1 MKVSTENL
9 KMLLTSLKSIEKR
22 YLSIEFSGSKK
33 ELKLLEEFKGG
44 SELTN
49 SDLLRLEEFILDRL
63 GNFHFSKN
71 VDIQSTDYIIEW
83 HIILERG
90 LYKRMDMLEKRIRK
104 KENNLVLQSITI
116 ANSYNRIW
124 RLFNLNPED
133 KQLNLEHR
141 HLDEFFIRSQ
151 ENIEKMNP

>member
-1 MKVSTENL
+1 MKVSIENL
-9 KMLLTSLKSIEKR
+9 KKLLASLKSIEKR

-33 ELKLLEEFKGG
+33 EYKLLEEFKRGG
-44 SELTN
+44 ELTD

-63 GNFHFSKN
+63 GNFHCGKN

-133 KQLNLEHR
+133 KRLNFEHR

-151 ENIEKMNP
+151 ENMDKT